1 MTIVLER
8 ATEPELIEIY
18 DYAGQNRQEAT
29 GITADN
35 HQEEMIKAY
44 ENSIKH
50 GAYFLVARNNGILV
64 GWVLMDKST
73 DWFTGK
79 EIGWI
84 SDVYVKAE
92 FRKQGY
98 AKQLLQQS
106 LLEFKSLGY
115 SDVRLNVFSFNESAI
130 RLYEKI
136 GFQDLCKFM
145 KVEI

>member
-1 MTIVLER
+1 MTIVFDR
-8 ATEPELIEIY
+8 ATEAEQIEIF

-29 GITADN
+29 GIIADN
-35 HQEEMIKAY
+35 NREEMINAY
-44 ENSIKH
+44 ENSINH
-50 GAYFLVARNNGILV
+50 GAYFLVARNADLLV
-64 GWVLMDKST
+64 GWVLIDKST

-84 SDVYVKAE
+84 SDVYVKDA
-92 FRKQGY
+92 FRNKGY

-130 RLYEKI
+130 RLYEKM
-136 GFQDLCKFM
+136 GFQDVCKFM
-145 KVEI
+145 KIEI